1 MTCRELI
8 EFLMAYLDHELPPQQ
23 RAAFEA
29 HLIECDDCVAYLDT
43 YKETMR
49 LGKSAFLDEECDAE
63 NQVPE
68 ELIAAVIAARGRSV

>member
-43 YKETMR
+43 YKETVR
-49 LGKSAFLDEECDAE
+49 LGKSAFLDEEGDAE